1 MSRRAIP
8 PATVQRIR
16 AAAHE
21 RCGYCLS
28 PQHLVMA
35 PLEIEHL
42 RPVAQGGSDDEANLW
57 LACPI
62 CNSLKSDKTI
72 AADPFSGALCRLF
85 NPRIDI
91 WKEHFDWAD
100 DGRSINGLT
109 AIGRATV
116 ALLRL
121 DGHPIRIAV
130 WSYWIRA
137 GWHPPRD

>member
-1 MSRRAIP
+1 MVRRAIP
-8 PATVQRIR
+8 LATAQRIR

-42 RPVAQGGSDDEANLW
+42 LLLARGGSDNESNLW
-57 LACPI
+57 LACSI
-62 CNSLKSDKTI
+62 CNNLKRDKTV
-72 AADPFSGALCRLF
+72 AADPLTDELCRLF
-85 NPRIDI
+85 NPRIGTWDQ
-91 WKEHFDWAD
+91 HFVWAT
-100 DGRSINGLT
+100 DGRSIIGVT

-116 ALLRL
+116 GLLRL
-121 DGHPIRIAV
+121 DDHPIRIAV